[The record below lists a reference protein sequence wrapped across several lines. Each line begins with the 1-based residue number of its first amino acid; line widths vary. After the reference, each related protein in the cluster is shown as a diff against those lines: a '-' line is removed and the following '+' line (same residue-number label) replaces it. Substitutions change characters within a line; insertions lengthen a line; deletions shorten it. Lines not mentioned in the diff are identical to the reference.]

1 MVQSVTEGDGTIEV
15 INIPIDSIKVNR
27 RMRRTDEGKVQDLCE
42 SISNLGLLHPVSVA
56 IKNGEYILL
65 SGLHRVESFKLL
77 KRSTIPATVRE
88 STEHIDQLIECE
100 ENLIRSDL
108 NSIQE
113 SRFIVKREEL
123 LIALG
128 RKAVVGNN
136 QYTEGKLTNEE
147 LARQGGYTKRLYQ
160 YKKAIANMNEEA
172 ADLLEETSFAKNM
185 MDMYN
190 LQKEPDHIQ
199 LEVANILVTGKARTY
214 RRAFVMAQMKFK
226 QDRWT
231 DEVKEVKD
239 KIGIPKSIMRW
250 ERESTVLTKIC
261 SLVSDSEETRVNKR
275 VAQFGTNPVR
285 NYQTNPEM
293 SRWFINFFSNEGD
306 LVMDNF
312 AGRGSNLIAAAYE
325 GRKVV
330 GYDLSS
336 TNLDLIRGTCLEHT
350 RIKPEDLTLHHS
362 CGIELAEYESY
373 RDHFDLIINDV
384 PYIFGAEDYESGD
397 DRDLCKVKNLD
408 EYHKRMDVCLQNMK
422 RLIKPSSWKDKVFH
436 PIVMKVGSGRRNS
449 LGTGLVSMDVELE
462 IIARKIGLTIHD
474 RIFNE
479 LRSAFQS
486 YNIGRCIENRYTVK
500 SHECSLVMVK
510 YN

>member
-1 MVQSVTEGDGTIEV
+1 MDQSQLDHQDTIKV
-15 INIPIDSIKVNR
+15 IKIPIDSIKVNR

-42 SISNLGLLHPVSVA
+42 SIKNLGLLHPISLA

-77 KRSTIPATVRE
+77 NRTTIPATVRE

-113 SRFIVKREEL
+113 SRFMVRREEL

-147 LARQGGYTKRLYQ
+147 LARQSGFTKRLYQ

-172 ADLLEETSFAKNM
+172 GDLLEETPYAKNM
-185 MDMYN
+185 MDMYK

-199 LEVANILVTGKARTY
+199 LEVANLLVCGKARTF
-214 RRAFVMAQMKFK
+214 RRAYVMAQMKFK
-226 QDRWT
+226 QDRWN
-231 DEVKEVKD
+231 DDLKNRKE
-239 KIGIPKSIMRW
+239 KIGIPKSIMKW
-250 ERESTVLTKIC
+250 NRENTELTNIC
-261 SLVSDSEETRVNKR
+261 SLVSEAEETRVNKR
-275 VAQFGTNPVR
+275 TAQFGTNPIR

-293 SRWFINFFSNEGD
+293 SKWFINFFSNEGD

-312 AGRGSNLIAAAYE
+312 CGFGSNLIAAAYE
-325 GRKVV
+325 RRKIV
-330 GYDLSS
+330 GYDL
-336 TNLDLIRGTCLEHT
+336 NPKKLDLIRSACLEHT
-350 RIKPEDLTLHHS
+350 QIKDEDLTLHHS
-362 CGIELAEYESY
+362 CGIELAEYKSCSN
-373 RDHFDLIINDV
+373 HFDLIINDV
-384 PYIFGAEDYESGD
+384 PYIFGAEDYESND

-408 EYHKRMDVCLQNMK
+408 QYHKRMEVCLQNMK
-422 RLIKPSSWKDKVFH
+422 RLIKPSSWNEKVFH
-436 PIVMKVGSGRRNS
+436 PIVMKVGSGRRNA
-449 LGTGLVSMDVELE
+449 LGTGLISMDVELE

-474 RIFNE
+474 KIFNE
-479 LRSAFQS
+479 ISSSFQG
-486 YNIGRCIENRYTVK
+486 YNVGRCIENRYTIK

-510 YN
+510 YE

>member
-1 MVQSVTEGDGTIEV
+1 MVQSPSEEDEKIEV
-15 INIPIDSIKVNR
+15 VNIPIDSIKINR

-42 SISNLGLLHPVSVA
+42 SIKNLGLLHPISLA

-77 KRSTIPATVRE
+77 KRETIPATLRE

-147 LARQGGYTKRLYQ
+147 LARQSGYTKRLYQ

-172 ADLLEETSFAKNM
+172 GDLLEETTFAKNM
-185 MDMYN
+185 MDMYK

-199 LEVANILVTGKARTY
+199 LEVANLLVCGEARTF
-214 RRAFVMAQMKFK
+214 RRAYVLAQMKHK
-226 QDRWT
+226 TDRWT
-231 DEVKEVKD
+231 DEIKDTKE

-250 ERESTVLTKIC
+250 EKENTQLTEIC
-261 SLVSDSEETRVNKR
+261 SLVSDSEQTRVNKR
-275 VAQFGTNPVR
+275 DAQFGTNPIR

-325 GRKVV
+325 GRKVI
-330 GYDLSS
+330 GYDLSP
-336 TNLDLIRGTCLEHT
+336 TNLGLIRSACLEHT
-350 RIKPEDLTLHHS
+350 QIKDEDLTLHHS
-362 CGIELAEYESY
+362 CGIELAEYETVQ
-373 RDHFDLIINDV
+373 DHFDLIINDV
-384 PYIFGAEDYESGD
+384 PYIFGAEDYESDD

-408 EYHKRMDVCLQNMK
+408 QYHERMEVCLTNMK
-422 RLIKPSSWKDKVFH
+422 RLIKQSSWKDRIFK

-449 LGTGLVSMDVELE
+449 VGTGLVSMDVELE
-462 IIARKIGLTIHD
+462 IIAKRVGLTIHD
-474 RIFNE
+474 KIFNE

-510 YN
+510 YE

>member
-1 MVQSVTEGDGTIEV
+1 MVQSNTRGEGNFEV

-27 RMRRTDEGKVQDLCE
+27 RMRRTDEGKVEDLCE
-42 SISNLGLLHPVSVA
+42 SIKNLGLLHPVSVA
-56 IKNGEYILL
+56 VKNGEYILL

-77 KRSTIPATVRE
+77 KRSSIPATVRE

-108 NSIQE
+108 NAIQE

-136 QYTEGKLTNEE
+136 QYTEGKLTNED
-147 LARQGGYTKRLYQ
+147 LARQSGYSKRLWQ

-172 ADLLEETSFAKNM
+172 GDLLEETPFAKNM
-185 MDMYN
+185 MDMYK

-199 LEVANILVTGKARTY
+199 LEVANLLVCGKARTF
-214 RRAFVMAQMKFK
+214 RRAYVLAQMKFK
-226 QDRWT
+226 TDRWT
-231 DEVKEVKD
+231 DDIKD
-239 KIGIPKSIMRW
+239 KQEKIGIPKSIMRW
-250 ERESTVLTKIC
+250 ERENNELTTIC

-275 VAQFGTNPVR
+275 TAQFGTNPIR

-312 AGRGSNLIAAAYE
+312 CGRGSNLIAAAYE

-336 TNLDLIRGTCLEHT
+336 TNLELIRGTCLEHT
-350 RIKPEDLTLHHS
+350 PIKPEDLTLHHS
-362 CGIELAEYESY
+362 CGVELAEYESCTN
-373 RDHFDLIINDV
+373 HFDLIINDV
-384 PYIFGAEDYESGD
+384 PYIFGAEDYESND
-397 DRDLCKVKNLD
+397 ERDLCKVKNLD
-408 EYHKRMDVCLQNMK
+408 QYHKKMEVCLHNMK
-422 RLIKPSSWKDKVFH
+422 RLIKPSSWKEKIFH

-449 LGTGLVSMDVELE
+449 IGTGLISMDVELE
-462 IIARKIGLTIHD
+462 IIAKKIGLTIHD
-474 RIFNE
+474 KIFNE

-486 YNIGRCIENRYTVK
+486 YNIGMCIQNRYTVK

-510 YN
+510 YE